1 MCIKVSIFNHNDGDN
16 HHNNNRHNSGTKNHC
31 RNVQQQQQC
40 RTEPSTPPLVRR
52 QLQHGHCRTARQ
64 RRSPPQSTASAGVE
78 PGTWVDE
85 AAAEALDAVVQE
97 AADGVRPPESDNP
110 R

>member
-16 HHNNNRHNSGTKNHC
+16 HHNNNRHNSGTTNHC
-31 RNVQQQQQC
+31 RNVQQQRC
-40 RTEPSTPPLVRR
+40 RTEPSTPPLVWR

-64 RRSPPQSTASAGVE
+64 RHSPPQSTASAGVE

-97 AADGVRPPESDNP
+97 AADGVRPS
-110 R
+110 